1 MFGIIWINLKDRHHA
16 RRRMKMDYKE
26 LIISIVKEIN
36 DEDILRILYKY
47 VVAGQSESRERT

>member
-1 MFGIIWINLKDRHHA
+1 
-16 RRRMKMDYKE
+16 MDYKE

>member
-1 MFGIIWINLKDRHHA
+1 
-16 RRRMKMDYKE
+16 MDYKE

-47 VVAGQSESRERT
+47 VVAGQKESRERT